1 MDRKAPSY
9 ALSQRECQVAFQHWV
24 AFVRGGDYSYTSELT
39 AREHLRCPLLWCRES
54 FENLASTLQHVSECP
69 WLSNAWYWCPY
80 CCRPESFMGSEE
92 PCANPRQCNIQR
104 KDSKLRRAVT
114 FFKHLGLKSCSRQ
127 RTSGSSAADPTE
139 SFDMWYNTLRAN
151 EQESEM
157 EDTSHKHSGRAEL
170 AESSSGFRVPQ
181 SYIEK
186 RAGNVY
192 EMEDA
197 SIDIHHAPSYPSRY
211 TQEANTVSQPCELD
225 IEPFVTGPCPRAEL
239 ASPGN
244 PFTAI
249 GAQFEDNLRDAGPTE
264 EMLVSPA
271 STIGGPFNYHSDEII
286 TLRHSE
292 LEAPNPAYKGPDTV
306 SVPEVVDHRECY
318 GNLTPQL
325 TEPSLTSGNIE
336 DFRDAVVLSTKSRI
350 EDLRE
355 TVGILNKEWLRRCQ
369 SISDL
374 SLRASILSPQLLLD
388 KGARTLQLIYKGVLP
403 GTFDA
408 VFALAHFACAAAYL
422 IHGDN
427 SSYCWNEFF
436 QHVLNLQ
443 NLLDHASDARL
454 FVQLVNLLFW
464 PQCSLTQHSC
474 GKYFL
479 DGSSGTF
486 APLRRAVLG
495 LDGRSLTESRDS
507 HTPRFLKKPAPMTF
521 LQSLK
526 SSAVFQECSRFLDGK
541 LSLNICSTSHDLSV

>member
-1 MDRKAPSY
+1 
-9 ALSQRECQVAFQHWV
+9 
-24 AFVRGGDYSYTSELT
+24 
-39 AREHLRCPLLWCRES
+39 
-54 FENLASTLQHVSECP
+54 
-69 WLSNAWYWCPY
+69 
-80 CCRPESFMGSEE
+80 MGSEE

-127 RTSGSSAADPTE
+127 RTSGSSAADPTAP
-139 SFDMWYNTLRAN
+139 FDTWYNTMRAN

-170 AESSSGFRVPQ
+170 AASNSGCRVPQ

-197 SIDIHHAPSYPSRY
+197 SINTHHAPSYPSRY
-211 TQEANTVSQPCELD
+211 TQEANPISQPGELD
-225 IEPFVTGPCPRAEL
+225 VEPFVTGPCPRAEL
-239 ASPGN
+239 ASPEN

-249 GAQFEDNLRDAGPTE
+249 GAQFEDSQRDAEPTEEMLVSPASSVGAQFEDNQRDAEPTE

-271 STIGGPFNYHSDEII
+271 STIGGPFNYHNTEII
-286 TLRHSE
+286 ALRHSE
-292 LEAPNPAYKGPDTV
+292 LEVPSPAYKGPDTV
-306 SVPEVVDHRECY
+306 SVPEVVDHREY
-318 GNLTPQL
+318 YDNPTPQL
-325 TEPSLTSGNIE
+325 TEPWLTSGNVE
-336 DFRDAVVLSTKSRI
+336 DFRDAVVLSTQSRI

-355 TVGILNKEWLRRCQ
+355 MVGILNKEWLRRCQ

-374 SLRASILSPQLLLD
+374 SLRASMLSPQLLLD

-403 GTFDA
+403 VTFDA

-427 SSYCWNEFF
+427 SSYCWNDFF

-464 PQCSLTQHSC
+464 PQCSLTQHPC
-474 GKYFL
+474 GTYFL

-486 APLRRAVLG
+486 VPLRRAVLG
-495 LDGRSLTESRDS
+495 LDGRSLTEIHDS
-507 HTPRFLKKPAPMTF
+507 HTPQFLKNPAPMTF

-541 LSLNICSTSHDLSV
+541 LSLIICSTSHDLSV